1 MACHTRCSIM
11 PAGIQITRISI
22 IKKFS
27 DEARKGE
34 KVEGNTLVFVGG
46 ASASIKPQVALGE
59 AIKTKGKLRTGSRY
73 GAKI

>member
-1 MACHTRCSIM
+1 M

-27 DEARKGE
+27 DEAKRVAR
-34 KVEGNTLVFVGG
+34 VEGYILVFVGG
-46 ASASIKPQVALGE
+46 AGASIKPQVALGE